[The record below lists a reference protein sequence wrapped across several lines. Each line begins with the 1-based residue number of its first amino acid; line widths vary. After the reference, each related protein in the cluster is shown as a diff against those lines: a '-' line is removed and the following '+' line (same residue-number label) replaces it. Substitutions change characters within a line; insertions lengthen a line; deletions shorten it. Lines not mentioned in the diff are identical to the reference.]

1 MSDKKKT
8 TMLDL
13 SSPAFSYEAAADAL
27 NVVRDKEKNRK
38 INLRNVNT
46 ALDIAGFYPGAAGFG
61 ADFINT
67 ILYGLQGK
75 FGDAALSSV
84 AMVQFVGSIVANKKK
99 LKALQD
105 SGEEFITFYRGV
117 DDSVP
122 LDKMIVELKPTPSGS
137 KYFWDEDVP
146 DMLHVGSDFHIPDK
160 FGSFQPGSINPMHG
174 IIQDK
179 GWEQTFL
186 GLNKAGRERSSRI
199 VGDYFSEEG
208 MDPFTKLME
217 LPDYPMPNTII
228 HTSTV
233 PEIAMDYV
241 NINLKGKGTLL
252 RYDIPVKELKRLA
265 DPTTKPHM
273 MGGPGFLTNDKILFE
288 QFNLGTGSYGSFTGG
303 FKPIGDVS
311 IFMKGIP
318 HKYNTKIYKG
328 TLEEIQEQLV
338 KGGDLDDYGKFR
350 DDFITNRDLFME
362 DIKGSSLQ
370 PRQGYKNFK
379 KQLKKDFNLPK
390 KD

>member
-27 NVVRDKEKNRK
+27 NVVGDKEKNRK

-46 ALDIAGFYPGAAGFG
+46 ALDIAGFTPGPAGFG

-84 AMVQFVGSIVANKKK
+84 AMVPFVGSIVANKKK

-105 SGEEFITFYRGV
+105 SGAEFGTFYRGV

-122 LDKMIVELKPTPSGS
+122 LDKMIVELKPMPSGS
-137 KYFWDEDVP
+137 KYFMDEDIP
-146 DMLHVGSDFHIPDK
+146 DMLHVGSDFHKPTE
-160 FGSFQPGSINPMHG
+160 FGKFQPGSVNPMYAR
-174 IIQDK
+174 IQDK

-186 GLNKAGRERSSRI
+186 GLNKEGGLRSSRI
-199 VGDYFSEEG
+199 VGDWLS
-208 MDPFTKLME
+208 KKR
-217 LPDYPMPNTII
+217 PDYSGQLKLQDYNMPNTMV

-233 PEIAMDYV
+233 PEIALDYV
-241 NINLKGKGTLL
+241 NINLKGKGTLF
-252 RYDIPVKELKRLA
+252 RYDIPIEELKRLA
-265 DPTTKPHM
+265 DPTTDANKM
-273 MGGPGFLTNDKILFE
+273 LGPGFLTNDKILFE
-288 QFNLGTGSYGSFTGG
+288 RFNLGTGSYGSFTGG

-338 KGGDLDDYGKFR
+338 KGGDIDDYAKFR
-350 DDFITNRDLFME
+350 DDYITNRDLFME
-362 DIKGSSLQ
+362 NIKGSSLQ
-370 PRQGYKNFK
+370 PRQGYKKFRI
-379 KQLKKDFNLPK
+379 NLPK

>member
-1 MSDKKKT
+1 MSDKKT

-13 SSPAFSYEAAADAL
+13 AGSPSFNYEAAADAL
-27 NVVRDKEKNRK
+27 NTSNATPKQKELNRA

-46 ALDIAGFYPGAAGFG
+46 ALDLAGFTPGPVGFG

-75 FGDAALSSV
+75 FGEAALSSV
-84 AMVQFVGSIVANKKK
+84 AMVPVVGSVMANRKK
-99 LKALQD
+99 LEQLYE
-105 SGEEFITFYRGV
+105 SGEEFVTFYRGV

-122 LDKMIVELKPTPSGS
+122 TDKMIVELKPTPAGT
-137 KYFWDEDVP
+137 KYFMGEDVP
-146 DMLHVGSDFHIPDK
+146 DMLHVGSDFHIPAE
-160 FGSFQPGSINPMHG
+160 FGDFKPGSINPMYARVG
-174 IIQDK
+174 DE
-179 GWEQTFL
+179 GWEETFL
-186 GLNKAGRERSSRI
+186 RLNKAGTERSSRV
-199 VGDYFSEEG
+199 VGDYLSKET
-208 MDPFTKLME
+208 PNIFTKEMA

-241 NINLKGKGTLL
+241 NINLKGKGTLF

-265 DPTTKPHM
+265 DPTTDAHKM
-273 MGGPGFLTNDKILFE
+273 LGPGFLTNDKILFE
-288 QFNLGTGSYGSFTGG
+288 QFNLGTGSYGSFSGG

-328 TLEEIQEQLV
+328 TVEEIKEQLV

-350 DDFITNRDLFME
+350 DNYITNRDLFKKNIE
-362 DIKGSSLQ
+362 SKPFGQALKDVTIK
-370 PRQGYKNFK
+370 
-379 KQLKKDFNLPK
+379 
-390 KD
+390 

>member
-1 MSDKKKT
+1 MADKKT

-13 SSPAFSYEAAADAL
+13 AGSPSFNYEAAAVSL
-27 NVVRDKEKNRK
+27 NTSNASPKQKELNRA

-46 ALDIAGFYPGAAGFG
+46 ALDLAGFTPGPVGFG

-75 FGDAALSSV
+75 FGEAALSSV
-84 AMVQFVGSIVANKKK
+84 AMLPVVGSIAANKKY
-99 LKALQD
+99 LEQLYE
-105 SGEEFITFYRGV
+105 SGDEFVTFYRGV

-122 LDKMIVELKPTPSGS
+122 LDKMIVELEAMPSGR
-137 KYFWDEDVP
+137 KYFMDEDVP
-146 DMLHVGSDFHIPDK
+146 DMLHVGSDFHIPDE
-160 FGSFQPGSINPMHG
+160 FGSFPPGAANPMYARVS
-174 IIQDK
+174 DA

-186 GLNKAGRERSSRI
+186 GATEEGIRNPKI
-199 VGDYFSEEG
+199 VGKYLSEER
-208 MDPFTKLME
+208 MDPFIKSMVS
-217 LPDYPMPNTII
+217 PDYPMANTII

-241 NINLKGKGTLL
+241 NINLKGKGTLF

-273 MGGPGFLTNDKILFE
+273 MLGPGFLTNDKILFE
-288 QFNLGTGSYGSFTGG
+288 QYNLGTGSYGSFSGG

-318 HKYNTKIYKG
+318 HKYNTKIYQG
-328 TLEEIQEQLV
+328 TLEEIKEQLV
-338 KGGDLDDYGKFR
+338 KGGDLDDYAKFR
-350 DDFITNRDLFME
+350 DNFITNRDLFKKNIE
-362 DIKGSSLQ
+362 SKPFGQALRDVTIK
-370 PRQGYKNFK
+370 
-379 KQLKKDFNLPK
+379 
-390 KD
+390 